1 MLYAHLTKTIGT
13 FSLDTRI
20 TSDKGSTV
28 ALFGPS
34 GCGKTTIINMLA
46 GNLKPC
52 SGRIRL
58 NNQWIFHSELN
69 IDLPPEKRRFGYVFQ
84 EGRLFPHLSV
94 KANLNYGRKLLS
106 PQLRRIDFDQV
117 VEMLGI
123 EHLLNRRPSKLSGGE
138 KQRVAIGRSLLMSPL
153 LLLMDEPLASLDNQC
168 KSEILPFIATITREL
183 SIPVVYVSHAMEE
196 IKYLTDN
203 IIHIARNKER
213 SESSMETNLLG
224 FNCGNRLCE
233 AGTMLH

>member
-94 KANLNYGRKLLS
+94 KANLN
-106 PQLRRIDFDQV
+106 
-117 VEMLGI
+117 
-123 EHLLNRRPSKLSGGE
+123 
-138 KQRVAIGRSLLMSPL
+138 
-153 LLLMDEPLASLDNQC
+153 
-168 KSEILPFIATITREL
+168 
-183 SIPVVYVSHAMEE
+183 
-196 IKYLTDN
+196 
-203 IIHIARNKER
+203 
-213 SESSMETNLLG
+213 
-224 FNCGNRLCE
+224 
-233 AGTMLH
+233 